1 MKAKPRALHEGAF
14 MCGGADEARMEV
26 YIPLTKITMNLP
38 RRSSVLWQV
47 PFISNAYIWIY
58 PHN

>member
-1 MKAKPRALHEGAF
+1 

-26 YIPLTKITMNLP
+26 YIPFTKITMNLP
-38 RRSSVLWQV
+38 RRSSALWQV